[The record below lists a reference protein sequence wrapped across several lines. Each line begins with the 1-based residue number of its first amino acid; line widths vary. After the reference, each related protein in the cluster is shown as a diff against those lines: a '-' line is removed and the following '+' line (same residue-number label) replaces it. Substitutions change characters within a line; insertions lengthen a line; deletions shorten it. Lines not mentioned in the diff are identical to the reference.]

1 MVECLRHHIRC
12 VEVNRNGRL
21 KEEGFKLEE
30 EAPTTAAVGE
40 HLETLWQ
47 ANGVLTS
54 NLNRQE
60 KRMAYSV

>member
-1 MVECLRHHIRC
+1 M
-12 VEVNRNGRL
+12 EVNRNGRL

-30 EAPTTAAVGE
+30 QAPTTAAVGE

-60 KRMAYSV
+60 KRMAYSM